1 MNRRSFL
8 GFLGIAAAA
17 PAVLA
22 KAIEV
27 KPEPEPYEQHP
38 IEIEGGHFGAYQP
51 DGGVYPMGRGSV
63 YYMHPAQMKAARE
76 LGLGRLS
83 TPSARSGGMLTPK
96 VLRDAVRRMG
106 GLG

>member
-27 KPEPEPYEQHP
+27 KPVPAHP
-38 IEIEGGHFGAYQP
+38 VEIEVEGHFGAYQP
-51 DGGVYPMGRGSV
+51 NGGLYPMGWGSV
-63 YYMHPAQMKAARE
+63 YYMHPAQMKAAHE

>member
-27 KPEPEPYEQHP
+27 KPVPAHTRAR
-38 IEIEGGHFGAYQP
+38 IEMLVYQP
-51 DGGVYPMGRGSV
+51 DGGVYPMGWGSV
-63 YYMHPAQMKAARE
+63 YYMHPAQMKAAHE

>member
-1 MNRRSFL
+1 MMAEKIPR
-8 GFLGIAAAA
+8 
-17 PAVLA
+17 
-22 KAIEV
+22 K
-27 KPEPEPYEQHP
+27 K
-38 IEIEGGHFGAYQP
+38 
-51 DGGVYPMGRGSV
+51 
-63 YYMHPAQMKAARE
+63 MKAAHE